1 MKKIMITVA
10 FIGILC
16 CSFAACKSNDKGSEM
31 GFEISS
37 DETSDKDACDIGT
50 IDWADDPTIGMLQP
64 GYYQRVGIVKKDE
77 TYEEMLELAKTEK
90 QGCLIVNDD
99 GTATFEL
106 DGERIEYVYDKL
118 CLYLAEDT
126 ERANGIPYVYIG
138 GRLIVN
144 DGTVITQYLKSE
156 D

>member
-1 MKKIMITVA
+1 MKKIMITAA
-10 FIGILC
+10 FVGILC
-16 CSFAACKSNDKGSEM
+16 FSFAACKRNDK

-37 DETSDKDACDIGT
+37 DETSDGDVGDTGT

-90 QGCLIVNDD
+90 QGCLIVNND
-99 GTATFEL
+99 GCATFEL
-106 DGERIEYVYDKL
+106 DGEKIEYVYDKF

-126 ERANGIPYVYIG
+126 ERAMEFPMFISGEG
-138 GRLIVN
+138 LLLMMAR
-144 DGTVITQYLKSE
+144 
-156 D
+156 

>member
-1 MKKIMITVA
+1 MKKIMITAA

-16 CSFAACKSNDKGSEM
+16 FSFVACKSNDK

-37 DETSDKDACDIGT
+37 DETSDGDVGDTGT
-50 IDWADDPTIGMLQP
+50 IEWADDPTIGMVQP
-64 GYYQRVGIVKKDE
+64 GNYQRVGIVKKDE
-77 TYEEMLELAKTEK
+77 TYEEMLEFNKIAK
-90 QGCLIVNDD
+90 QGCLIVKDD
-99 GTATFEL
+99 GCATFEL
-106 DGERIEYVYDKL
+106 DGEKIEYVYDKF
-118 CLYLAEDT
+118 CLYLAEDI

-144 DGTVITQYLKSE
+144 DGQVITQYLRSE

>member
-1 MKKIMITVA
+1 
-10 FIGILC
+10 
-16 CSFAACKSNDKGSEM
+16 
-31 GFEISS
+31 
-37 DETSDKDACDIGT
+37 
-50 IDWADDPTIGMLQP
+50 
-64 GYYQRVGIVKKDE
+64 
-77 TYEEMLELAKTEK
+77 MLELAKTEK
-90 QGCLIVNDD
+90 QGCLIVNND
-99 GTATFEL
+99 GCATFEL
-106 DGERIEYVYDKL
+106 DGEKIEYVYDKF